1 MQVQLSPT
9 LLVDPAQEKEEDCF
23 SLEAT
28 TLDGQNSVNYYLA
41 KRGNNL
47 ELIENDY
54 GYHTARTFDIAEH
67 NGSVPET
74 LSYMLDELSSD
85 LPGMAPKHLKEIE
98 PFLKPDKKAS
108 FNRNDYRSPLESDN
122 KDKSGTHITSGLQLF
137 EPDPYFELDK
147 KSNLT
152 ELIKSRLPEDEPNND
167 DDLDLPF

>member
-1 MQVQLSPT
+1 MNIMYRWNQKNHQLLHNFYQEYNKGFSARNMQVQLSPT
-9 LLVDPAQEKEEDCF
+9 LLVDPAQEKEESCF

-28 TLDGQNSVNYYLA
+28 TLDGQNSINYYLA

-85 LPGMAPKHLKEIE
+85 LPGMAPCHVRDIE
-98 PFLKPDKKAS
+98 PFLKPDKKAG
-108 FNRNDYRSPLESDN
+108 FDRNDYRSPL
-122 KDKSGTHITSGLQLF
+122 
-137 EPDPYFELDK
+137 
-147 KSNLT
+147 
-152 ELIKSRLPEDEPNND
+152 EPNND